1 MLIKCENLV
10 LIIGVINQR
19 RFKQI
24 TWIFVLTNPVQCNT
38 LNKCC
43 VQTSLWRIHLWSSTV
58 LVAQIYGIYP
68 LILVTALIPY
78 RSHLSFCWKKII
90 SSQNL
95 FDSWYN
101 IGECELAD
109 TILILKL
116 LELLNLC
123 STLYTLNIIWL
134 KSIGNKIANFILHHN
149 SVPLKGKHFSKEM
162 AMVTVNLGC
171 FLRTLYLHVFYFS
184 ENWQTTVDSVLYEL
198 FSVDV
203 YHQKHELNLI
213 KVRESKDKMMANL
226 HGFFFL
232 FK

>member
-1 MLIKCENLV
+1 MLCSNKPVKNSFMIFNSAGCTDIWNLSSHSGNCSHP
-10 LIIGVINQR
+10 LQE
-19 RFKQI
+19 
-24 TWIFVLTNPVQCNT
+24 
-38 LNKCC
+38 
-43 VQTSLWRIHLWSSTV
+43 SLEL
-58 LVAQIYGIYP
+58 L
-68 LILVTALIPY
+68 LK
-78 RSHLSFCWKKII
+78 KKII

-184 ENWQTTVDSVLYEL
+184 EYWQTTVDSVLYEL